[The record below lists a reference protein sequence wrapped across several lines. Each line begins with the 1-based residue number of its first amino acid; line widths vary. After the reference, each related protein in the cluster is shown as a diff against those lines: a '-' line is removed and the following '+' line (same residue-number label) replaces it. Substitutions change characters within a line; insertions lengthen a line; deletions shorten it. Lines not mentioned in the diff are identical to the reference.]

1 MPKPYLAYLLR
12 LWQTEEGGK
21 AAWRASLEDPHTRQV
36 TGFASL
42 QALEEYIEA
51 ITGERVQERNEG
63 EKKHKK

>member
-1 MPKPYLAYLLR
+1 MPKPYIAYLLR

-21 AAWRASLEDPHTRQV
+21 AIWRASLEDPHTRQV

-51 ITGERVQERNEG
+51 VTWQKVQAADEG
-63 EKKHKK
+63 EKKNTR